1 VISISLKG
9 SKDENAQR
17 KRKAIAGYFLASFAF
32 LNTLGALRSLR
43 ETLAVSIP
51 LIRFEEEISE
61 H

>member
-17 KRKAIAGYFLASFAF
+17 KRKAIAGYFFATFAF
-32 LNTLGALRSLR
+32 TNIMGALRSMR
-43 ETLAVSIP
+43 ESLVVSIP
-51 LIRFEEEISE
+51 LLRFEEEISE